1 MAKIDRLRWTAG
13 ISFDAYGVRVGVRV
27 NDPQVLARLA
37 SLLPPGS
44 KPTVSPL
51 VDQIYSLWLGRLR
64 APMQSFHLLYSGVAR
79 RARTTSLD
87 ELLEVFEADLR
98 LSVAAAARRRVFV
111 HAGVVGWRGRAIV
124 LPGRSG
130 SGKTTLVAELVRAG
144 ATYYSDEFA
153 VIDERG
159 RAHPFAKPLSIR
171 DGTQTRKRPAEELGG
186 TIGIAPLPIG
196 LIAFSA
202 YRAGARWR
210 PVPLS
215 PGQGL
220 LALVPHTVPVRRSP
234 QASLAA
240 LHRAIEGARLLKASR
255 GQAEDAA
262 VWLLRHLDEI
272 TEGAA

>member
-1 MAKIDRLRWTAG
+1 MAKIDRLGWAAG
-13 ISFDAYGVRVGVRV
+13 MSFDAYGVRVGVRV
-27 NDPQVLARLA
+27 NKPAILSRLARLF
-37 SLLPPGS
+37 PPGS
-44 KPTVSPL
+44 KLTASPL
-51 VDQIYSLWLGRLR
+51 VDQMYSLWLGERR
-64 APMQSFHLLYSGVAR
+64 AHARGFHLLYAGVAR

-87 ELLEVFEADLR
+87 ELLDAFEADLR
-98 LSVAAAARRRVFV
+98 LSVATAARRRVFV

-130 SGKTTLVAELVRAG
+130 SGKTTLVVELVRAG

-159 RAHPFAKPLSIR
+159 RVHPFAKPLSIR
-171 DGTQTRKRPAEELGG
+171 DGTRIRKQCAEELGG
-186 TIGIAPLPIG
+186 TVGTAPLPIG

-202 YRAGARWR
+202 YRPGARWR

-220 LALVPHTVPVRRSP
+220 LALIPHTVPVRRWP
-234 QASLAA
+234 RASLAA
-240 LHRAIEGARLLKASR
+240 LQRVVEGACAFKASR

-262 VWLLRHLDEI
+262 AWLLRHVAE
-272 TEGAA
+272 TETGAA